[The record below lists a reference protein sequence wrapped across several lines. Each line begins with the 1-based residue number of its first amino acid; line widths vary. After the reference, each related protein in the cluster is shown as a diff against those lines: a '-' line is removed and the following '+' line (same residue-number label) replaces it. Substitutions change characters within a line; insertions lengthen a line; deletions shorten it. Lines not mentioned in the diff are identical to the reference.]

1 MQILFAASVRT
12 EIHSGPAADYSL
24 SLTLVTPMNR
34 RSFLST
40 CVATSFVAPLAGA
53 IRTGQFESACQA
65 LEGATATGQV
75 AAAVL
80 HVIRGKDSFT
90 QHFGAAK
97 SIDSMFLLGS
107 ISKPICITAL
117 MALLDQG
124 EFQLEDPA
132 KKFLPK
138 FKGDGREQIT
148 MRDLMT
154 HVSGLPDQLPEND
167 ALRRNHADLN
177 QFVETAMQTPL
188 IFPPRTRYGYSSMA
202 ILLATHVAE
211 LISGTN
217 IRDLVEKTVLSPLEM
232 KHSAQG
238 LGRFQL
244 SDFVPCQTE
253 FAAPEAG
260 AGDPTAK
267 DWDWNSS
274 YWRGLGAPWGGTQ
287 ASAADVG
294 RFLSEFLHEQGRV
307 LKPETARLMIRNHN
321 PKDLTPRGL
330 GFNVGAGAGSRGCS
344 SETFGH
350 TGSTGTLAWADRSKN
365 TICVVL
371 TSLPGRAVIPHPRDL
386 AGEAVISSLL

>member
-1 MQILFAASVRT
+1 
-12 EIHSGPAADYSL
+12 
-24 SLTLVTPMNR
+24 MNR
-34 RSFLST
+34 RAFLSSG
-40 CVATSFVAPLAGA
+40 VAATIATPL
-53 IRTGQFESACQA
+53 FSAVQDGRYEAAC
-65 LEGATATGQV
+65 EGLKKSASTGQV
-75 AAAVL
+75 SAAVL
-80 HVIRGKDSFT
+80 CVIRKGETFT
-90 QHFGAAK
+90 QHFGTARSGDA
-97 SIDSMFLLGS
+97 MFLLGS

-117 MALLDQG
+117 MTLFDQG

-132 KKFLPK
+132 QKFLPK
-138 FKGDGREQIT
+138 FTGEGREQIT

-167 ALRRNHADLN
+167 ALRRSHADLN
-177 QFVETAMQTPL
+177 QFVDKAIRTPL
-188 IFPPRTRYGYSSMA
+188 LFTPRTRYSYSSMA

-217 IRDLVEKTVLSPLEM
+217 IRDLVEKTVLTPLQM
-232 KHSAQG
+232 QHSAQG

-274 YWRGLGAPWGGTQ
+274 YWRGLGAPWGGTH

-294 RFLSEFLHEQGRV
+294 RFLAEFLQEQGRV
-307 LKPETARLMIRNHN
+307 LKPETARLMVRNHN
-321 PKDLTPRGL
+321 AAELTPRGL
-330 GFNVGAGAGSRGCS
+330 GFSVGAVAGSRGCS
-344 SETFGH
+344 AETFGH
-350 TGSTGTLAWADRSKN
+350 TGSTGTLAWADRSTE

-371 TSLPGRAVIPHPRDL
+371 TSLPGRAVDPHPRDL
-386 AGEAVISSLL
+386 AGTAVIKEQQ